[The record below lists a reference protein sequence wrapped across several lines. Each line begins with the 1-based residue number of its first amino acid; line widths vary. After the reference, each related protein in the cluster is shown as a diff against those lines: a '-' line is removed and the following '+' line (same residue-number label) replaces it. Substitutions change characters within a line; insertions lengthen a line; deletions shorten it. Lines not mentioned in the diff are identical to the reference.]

1 MLGAVDVIGD
11 IAGHVTR
18 HVAGDVTS
26 YITGCV
32 IGYVTRAILI
42 YLLTSDKGR
51 LSEVRGEYVAMDVTI
66 YVSGD
71 VVVDQGE
78 ARGYADQAM
87 SPATRRAY
95 QADWHSFTTWCSSVG
110 AASLPASPATVG
122 GYMADQAKRGFAVAT
137 ITRHLAAVAT
147 AHRLAGHQLD
157 TRHPA
162 IREVLKGI
170 RRVHG
175 SRQRQAAPATTGV
188 VRAMIAAIQADS
200 IIGVRDRALL
210 LIGFAGAFRRSEL
223 VALTLGDIAAEPEGL
238 RIRIARSKT
247 DQAGEGHEI
256 GIARTDS
263 ALCPVAA
270 LENWITASGITG
282 GPLFRAVDRH
292 GNVRQSLSDKAVSL
306 IVKARAEAAGLDPAL
321 FSGHSLRAGLATSA
335 AAAGLAEGDIQRQ
348 TRHRSVT
355 QLRRYVRHAS
365 VFVGNVSKGVGL

>member
-1 MLGAVDVIGD
+1 MLGAADVIGD
-11 IAGHVTR
+11 IASHVTG

-26 YITGCV
+26 YIAGYV

-42 YLLTSDKGR
+42 CLLTSDKRR
-51 LSEVRGEYVAMDVTI
+51 LSEVRGEYVTMDVTN
-66 YVSGD
+66 YVTGD
-71 VVVDQGE
+71 VIVDQGG

-95 QADWHSFTTWCSSVG
+95 QADWHSFTTWCGSMG

-122 GYMADQAKRGFAVAT
+122 GYMADLAKRGFATAT

-147 AHRLAGHQLD
+147 AHRLAGYQLD
-157 TRHPA
+157 ARHPA

-175 SRQRQAAPATTGV
+175 SRQRAVAPATTGV
-188 VRAMIAAIQADS
+188 VRAMIAAIQGDGA
-200 IIGVRDRALL
+200 IAVRDRALL

-223 VALTLGDIAAEPEGL
+223 VGLTVEDVAAEPEGL

-247 DQAGEGHEI
+247 DQAAEGQEI

-263 ALCPVAA
+263 ALCPAAA
-270 LENWITASGITG
+270 LECWIAASGIQA
-282 GPLFRAVDRH
+282 GPVFRSVDRH
-292 GNVRQSLSDKAVSL
+292 GNVRQSLSDKAVAL

-348 TRHRSVT
+348 TRHKSVA
-355 QLRRYVRHAS
+355 QVRRYVRHGS
-365 VFVGNVSKGVGL
+365 LFTSNVTRGVGL

>member
-1 MLGAVDVIGD
+1 
-11 IAGHVTR
+11 
-18 HVAGDVTS
+18 
-26 YITGCV
+26 
-32 IGYVTRAILI
+32 
-42 YLLTSDKGR
+42 
-51 LSEVRGEYVAMDVTI
+51 MDVTN
-66 YVSGD
+66 YVTGD
-71 VVVDQGE
+71 LVVDQGE

-110 AASLPASPATVG
+110 AASLPALPATVG
-122 GYMADQAKRGFAVAT
+122 AYMADQAKRGFAVAT

-147 AHRLAGHQLD
+147 AHRLAGHQVD

-162 IREVLKGI
+162 IREVVKGI

-175 SRQRQAAPATTGV
+175 SRQRQVAPAVTATIK
-188 VRAMIAAIQADS
+188 AMIASIQGDSAIA
-200 IIGVRDRALL
+200 VRDRALL
-210 LIGFAGAFRRSEL
+210 LIGFAGALRRSEL
-223 VALTLGDIAAEPEGL
+223 VGLMLEDITHEPEGL

-247 DQAGEGHEI
+247 DQAGEGQVV

-270 LENWITASGITG
+270 LERWVAASGIQA

-335 AAAGLAEGDIQRQ
+335 AAAGLAEADIQRQ

-355 QLRRYVRHAS
+355 QLRKYVRFGGL
-365 VFVGNVSKGVGL
+365 FVANITKGLGL